1 MKKIKL
7 SFIVIAIIKV
17 CNNLI
22 IIQKK
27 NYNYINNIFKF
38 YNLFLFIIS
47 LFYFLGSTL
56 VIMHSNKEPNS
67 IFGGMAAPSWNSN
80 SKNGEDVQDPKG

>member
-1 MKKIKL
+1 M
-7 SFIVIAIIKV
+7 IAIIKV

-22 IIQKK
+22 IILKK
-27 NYNYINNIFKF
+27 KYIIILIIFLNY
-38 YNLFLFIIS
+38 YNLFLFIIT

-80 SKNGEDVQDPKG
+80 SEYGEDVQDPKG